1 MVNMLSPIQEQQMTA
16 SRATEQHLIPMTKD
30 NQDTTGYNIYP
41 SFPATGPVY
50 TGFDKLASWIL
61 LQSSDIVIDGY
72 GGVLWETFIE
82 KLQAQ
87 LTLQNIIANYMP
99 VADAL
104 LPSSAIADLIGS
116 AIGSDDPLFGKRF
129 TGELRDFFSGEKL
142 QQLQPAPGKLNIIY
156 GCGAALAGWSGPV
169 LYIDVP
175 KNEIQFRSRAG
186 KTTNLG
192 QTTPGTDPKQQYK
205 QFYFVDWPV
214 LNRHK
219 KQLLP
224 QIDVI
229 IDEQRIDDIAWCT
242 GDTLRQTLSLMSR
255 HMFRARPWFEP
266 GVWGGQWIKE
276 HIAGLNKDVV
286 NYAWSFELI
295 APENG
300 LLLESEGI
308 LLEVSFDTLQMLD
321 NKALLGKAAERF
333 GDAFPIRF
341 DFLDTFD
348 GGNLSVQ
355 CHPTVAYTKEHFGED
370 FTQDETYYI
379 LDAKPGASVYLG
391 FQEDINAGD
400 FERVLRNSFNQHEPV
415 DIEKY
420 VQVFSSHKHDLF
432 LIPNGTVHSSGKN
445 NLVLEISATPYIFT
459 FKMYDWLRADLSG
472 QPRTLNI
479 DRAFANLDFERKGEV
494 VPHTLLS
501 QPVTIQ
507 EGHDWKIVHLPTHPQ
522 HFYRIERLEFSSIM
536 ELNTTGQCHILSVVE
551 GTSVKVITNGW
562 EQTVYYAET
571 FIIPAATG
579 AYTLVSNGAEVK
591 VVRAFVKEE
600 CC

>member
-1 MVNMLSPIQEQQMTA
+1 MLSPIREQQMTA
-16 SRATEQHLIPMTKD
+16 SRATEQHLIPLTKD
-30 NQDTTGYNIYP
+30 RQDITGYNIYP
-41 SFPATGPVY
+41 SFPATGPIY
-50 TGFDKLASWIL
+50 TGFEALASWIIQ
-61 LQSSDIVIDGY
+61 QSANVVIDGY
-72 GGVLWETFIE
+72 SGVFWEAFIG
-82 KLQAQ
+82 KLQEQ
-87 LTLQNIIANYMP
+87 LVLQNIAANYIA

-104 LPSSAIADLIGS
+104 QPNSAIADLIAS
-116 AIGSDDPLFGKRF
+116 SIGGDDPLFGKRF
-129 TGELRDFFSGEKL
+129 TGELRDFFSADKL
-142 QQLQPAPGKLNIIY
+142 QQLQPVPGKLNIIY
-156 GCGAALAGWSGPV
+156 GSGASLADWPGTV

-186 KTTNLG
+186 KTCNLG
-192 QTTPGTDPKQQYK
+192 QSTPGSDPRQQYK

-229 IDEQRIDDIAWCT
+229 IDEQRIDDITWCT
-242 GDTLRQTLSLMSR
+242 GETLRQTLRRMSQ

-266 GVWGGQWIKE
+266 GVWGGQWMKE
-276 HIAGLNKDVV
+276 QIPSLNKAVV

-300 LLLESEGI
+300 ILLESGGA
-308 LLEVSFDTLQMLD
+308 LLEVSFDTVQMLD

-379 LDAKPGASVYLG
+379 LDTKPGASVYLG
-391 FQEDINAGD
+391 FQENINAVE
-400 FERVLRNSFNQHEPV
+400 FKQVLQNSFSDHKPV
-415 DIEKY
+415 DVEKY
-420 VQVFSSHKHDLF
+420 VQVFPSHKHDLF

-479 DRAFANLDFERKGEV
+479 DRAFANLNFERKGDV
-494 VPHTLLS
+494 VQDTLLS
-501 QPVTIQ
+501 QPVTMR
-507 EGHDWKIVHLPTHPQ
+507 EGRDWKIVHLPTHPQ
-522 HFYRIERLEFSSIM
+522 HFYRIERLEFNTLI
-536 ELNTTGQCHILSVVE
+536 ELDTAGQCHILSLVE
-551 GTSVKVITNGW
+551 GSVIKVITNGLT
-562 EQTVYYAET
+562 QTVHYAET
-571 FIIPAATG
+571 FVIPAATG
-579 AYTLVSNGAEVK
+579 TYTLVSDGAAVK